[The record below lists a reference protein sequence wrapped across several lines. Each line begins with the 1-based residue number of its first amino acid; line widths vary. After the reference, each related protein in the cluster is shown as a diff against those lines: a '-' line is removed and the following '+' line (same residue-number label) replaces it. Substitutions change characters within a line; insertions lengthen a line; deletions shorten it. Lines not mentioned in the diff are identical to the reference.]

1 VHSPFVAKAGKGRE
15 CSAPY
20 GGVEGV
26 RTRAVGEE
34 EDDGQ
39 CCFRKMWEFIKLASV
54 LSPLNPIDSTFA
66 SAPVR
71 GSLQLP
77 SMAEKRK
84 RVASAT
90 AAAKSARPPR
100 SKSPRTAGG
109 KKASPQVLAEASI
122 TAQEGLRER
131 TEAGHRAAG
140 RTPPSEK
147 SPART
152 SGPTRVVDDSIRSRP
167 IPITE
172 DEKLLQSGS
181 DREDFTRTDPWRVMR
196 IMGEFIEGF
205 DNLANIER
213 GVSIF
218 GSARTHPDDPQ
229 YQAAQEVARLLA
241 EAGFAIITGAGPGIM
256 EAANK
261 GAKLGGGRSIGCN
274 IELPFEQGA
283 NPYVD
288 TLVNFRYFF
297 VRKTMFIKYSNAFI
311 IFPGGFGT
319 LDEAFEAL
327 TLIQTG
333 KIYQFPV
340 IMFGRHYWAG
350 LIRWL
355 QSRVLSEAKI
365 GPGDLDLMLLT
376 DDPQEAADA
385 VIAAWQSQRTQEM
398 KLPI

>member
-1 VHSPFVAKAGKGRE
+1 
-15 CSAPY
+15 
-20 GGVEGV
+20 
-26 RTRAVGEE
+26 
-34 EDDGQ
+34 
-39 CCFRKMWEFIKLASV
+39 
-54 LSPLNPIDSTFA
+54 
-66 SAPVR
+66 
-71 GSLQLP
+71 
-77 SMAEKRK
+77 MAAKRK
-84 RVASAT
+84 RTAT
-90 AAAKSARPPR
+90 APPPDPATTSR
-100 SKSPRTAGG
+100 APKRRGARTAGG
-109 KKASPQVLAEASI
+109 KKGSPQVLAEASI

-140 RTPPSEK
+140 RTPPSERTA
-147 SPART
+147 ART
-152 SGPTRVVDDSIRSRP
+152 SGPTRIVDDSIRSWMG
-167 IPITE
+167 PITE

-181 DREDFTRTDPWRVMR
+181 DREDFTRTDPWRVLR

-205 DNLANIER
+205 DNLSNIER

-261 GAKLGGGRSIGCN
+261 GARIGGGRSIGCN

-350 LIRWL
+350 LVRWL
-355 QSRVLSEAKI
+355 QSRVLGEAKI
-365 GPGDLDLMLLT
+365 GPADLDLMLLT
-376 DDPQEAADA
+376 DDPQEAAHA
-385 VIAAWQSQRTQEM
+385 VIAAWESQR
-398 KLPI
+398 KNPVK

>member
-1 VHSPFVAKAGKGRE
+1 MVFLKDVGVPQTRLCALAPQPHRLNVRLRAGARLT
-15 CSAPY
+15 PTL
-20 GGVEGV
+20 GG
-26 RTRAVGEE
+26 
-34 EDDGQ
+34 
-39 CCFRKMWEFIKLASV
+39 
-54 LSPLNPIDSTFA
+54 
-66 SAPVR
+66 
-71 GSLQLP
+71 
-77 SMAEKRK
+77 MAEKRK

-90 AAAKSARPPR
+90 AAATAARP
-100 SKSPRTAGG
+100 SKQKGARTAGG
-109 KKASPQVLAEASI
+109 KKGSPQVLAEASI

-140 RTPPSEK
+140 RTPPSQK

-172 DEKLLQSGS
+172 DEKLLQAGT
-181 DREDFTRTDPWRVMR
+181 DLGDFTRTDPWRVMR

-205 DNLANIER
+205 DNLASVDR

-229 YQAAQEVARLLA
+229 YQNAQEVARLLA

-261 GAKLGGGRSIGCN
+261 GAKQGGGRSIGCN

-297 VRKTMFIKYSNAFI
+297 VRKTMFIKYSVAFI
-311 IFPGGFGT
+311 LFPGGFGT
-319 LDEAFEAL
+319 LDELCEAL

-340 IMFGRHYWAG
+340 ILFGRHYWAG
-350 LIRWL
+350 LVRWL
-355 QSRVLSEAKI
+355 QARVLAEGKI
-365 GPGDLDLMLLT
+365 SPGDLDLMLLT
-376 DDPQEAADA
+376 DDPHEAARVVIDA
-385 VIAAWQSQRTQEM
+385 YEAQVRAVTERARGRKPARER
-398 KLPI
+398 LN